1 MHMVEDATGRIMIH
15 VEYVV
20 STCILQHGATSE
32 VVFSVVEIPIPL
44 SLPLSGLLAEVG
56 VLLLNH
62 VAGGQ
67 YGSRS
72 LVFGKI
78 TTMQVLFLKK
88 KRKFYQPV
96 ATRFFFSQSKKAN
109 QFIRQSVTP
118 KRNGNQRA
126 FVHKLF
132 FLKGL
137 LSMS

>member
-15 VEYVV
+15 AEYVV

-56 VLLLNH
+56 VLVLNH

-78 TTMQVLFLKK
+78 TTMQVLFFKK
-88 KRKFYQPV
+88 KKEVLSARSSKI
-96 ATRFFFSQSKKAN
+96 FFSPSRRRQTSSLDN
-109 QFIRQSVTP
+109 Q
-118 KRNGNQRA
+118 
-126 FVHKLF
+126 
-132 FLKGL
+132 
-137 LSMS
+137 

>member
-15 VEYVV
+15 AEYVV

-78 TTMQVLFLKK
+78 TTMQVLFSKK

-96 ATRFFFSQSKKAN
+96 AARF
-109 QFIRQSVTP
+109 
-118 KRNGNQRA
+118 
-126 FVHKLF
+126 F